1 MLSRPA
7 TGIARIEVI
16 TGVLEVV
23 KSVMFVG
30 SSFGMRLGDA
40 TMTH

>member
-16 TGVLEVV
+16 TGVLVV
-23 KSVMFVG
+23 VNGVMVVV
-30 SSFGMRLGDA
+30 SSSKME
-40 TMTH
+40 